1 MSLRDVSIRQVASP
15 PSSPTAWERKGIG
28 GMVRAAKGM
37 VRVSRHAPRYQDHE
51 FLIRHLDLNA
61 IPRGVV
67 VLQIH

>member
-15 PSSPTAWERKGIG
+15 PSSPTAWERKGAG
-28 GMVRAAKGM
+28 GKVRAAKGM
-37 VRVSRHAPRYQDHE
+37 VRVPRRAPRYQDHE

>member
-15 PSSPTAWERKGIG
+15 PFSPTAWERKGAG
-28 GMVRAAKGM
+28 GEGEGAKWI
-37 VRVSRHAPRYQDHE
+37 VRVPRHAPRYQDHE